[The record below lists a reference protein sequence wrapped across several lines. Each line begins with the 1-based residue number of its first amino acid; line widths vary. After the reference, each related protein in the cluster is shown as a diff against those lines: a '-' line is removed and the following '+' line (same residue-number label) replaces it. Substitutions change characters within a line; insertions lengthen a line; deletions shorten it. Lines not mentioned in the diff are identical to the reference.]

1 MESAL
6 SGITN
11 IRRVRSTSVAN
22 LTLVTVQLNWGADL
36 EIARQQVMQKIASV
50 QSSLPVGAQASLESL
65 SNTLGQIQGFVL
77 SGNLSLVD
85 LHDFV
90 DVKLKPLLLQQEG
103 VFEVLVF
110 GGMVKEYAVF
120 VKPAQLQ
127 QYDLTLRDVQ
137 DALIR
142 NNITS
147 AGGILDFGSQNFAIV
162 AQTQLTDVA
171 SIQSAIIAVKNN
183 IAIRVRDVAR
193 VSVSHLPYRG
203 GAEQGSTAGVV
214 VEIIKQPEADVVAV
228 SRRVQNFR
236 RRISTFFA
244 ERRSHRKILR
254 PIGTRHRFNPRRRRS
269 GFARRRTCRDNF
281 AFVSAKLA
289 RRARGV
295 HVHSDVAAE
304 RAGFHESA
312 RHVGQHH
319 DAQRAGAR
327 DGHGDRRRDRR
338 D

>member
-1 MESAL
+1 MEKQVALPMESAL

-65 SNTLGQIQGFVL
+65 SSTLGQIQGFVL

-127 QYDLTLRDVQ
+127 QYDLTLRNVQ

-142 NNITS
+142 NNVTS
-147 AGGILDFGSQNFAIV
+147 TGGILDFGSQNFAIV

-171 SIQSAIIAVKNN
+171 QHSK
-183 IAIRVRDVAR
+183 RD
-193 VSVSHLPYRG
+193 H
-203 GAEQGSTAGVV
+203 
-214 VEIIKQPEADVVAV
+214 
-228 SRRVQNFR
+228 
-236 RRISTFFA
+236 
-244 ERRSHRKILR
+244 HR
-254 PIGTRHRFNPRRRRS
+254 
-269 GFARRRTCRDNF
+269 
-281 AFVSAKLA
+281 
-289 RRARGV
+289 
-295 HVHSDVAAE
+295 
-304 RAGFHESA
+304 
-312 RHVGQHH
+312 
-319 DAQRAGAR
+319 
-327 DGHGDRRRDRR
+327 
-338 D
+338 